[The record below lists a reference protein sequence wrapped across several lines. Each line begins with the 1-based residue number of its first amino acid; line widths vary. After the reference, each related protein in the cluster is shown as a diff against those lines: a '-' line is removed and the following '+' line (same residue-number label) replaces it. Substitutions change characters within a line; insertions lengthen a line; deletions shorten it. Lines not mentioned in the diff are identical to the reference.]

1 MTYCPTWV
9 CETQSHKHC
18 YCYLKNI
25 SVPCAAHPWACS
37 RCTKA
42 SVIFAGSITC
52 FSMLFTSRTCL
63 MCSQTASCQQLAHGQ
78 PCCTRDADRL
88 HLPDYQQAQLSHWW
102 VTGLDRSKVIA
113 CSYLN
118 SSGLWN
124 SIRPLCAVWC
134 FHSWA
139 LGSTMGWLI
148 GVSCLHVYVYRRGA
162 SSEFYICQQQC
173 GAWQPPPLPISHPNQ
188 SLSGEH
194 HGLGLRINLSVSNW
208 ASAGWAQPLRW
219 MLLQP
224 DMKIVQDYL
233 LHQVRE

>member
-1 MTYCPTWV
+1 MTYCPTWI
-9 CETQSHKHC
+9 CETQSHKPATAT
-18 YCYLKNI
+18 LKT
-25 SVPCAAHPWACS
+25 SLCHVQLTPEPAVDVLKPQLFLQAASLVFPCSSH
-37 RCTKA
+37 
-42 SVIFAGSITC
+42 
-52 FSMLFTSRTCL
+52 L
-63 MCSQTASCQQLAHGQ
+63 ASCQQLAHGQ

-124 SIRPLCAVWC
+124 SIRSLCAVWC

-148 GVSCLHVYVYRRGA
+148 SVSCLHVYVYRRGA
-162 SSEFYICQQQC
+162 SSEFYIYQQQC

-194 HGLGLRINLSVSNW
+194 HGLGLRINLPVSNW